1 MVAGPHLTQLEFAA
15 HDGPGRPRACQ
26 ADGFSLDNCSIEQ
39 LAAACRWPDP
49 EDTLDFDQITPLQE
63 ILIQHQ
69 WLGLQR
75 T

>member
-1 MVAGPHLTQLEFAA
+1 MAGRHLTQLGFAA
-15 HDGPGRPRACQ
+15 HDGPGRPGACQ
-26 ADGFSLDNCSIEQ
+26 ADGFSRQ
-39 LAAACRWPDP
+39 LFHQTIGSHLSLARPRGYARFWSD
-49 EDTLDFDQITPLQE
+49 LPLQE